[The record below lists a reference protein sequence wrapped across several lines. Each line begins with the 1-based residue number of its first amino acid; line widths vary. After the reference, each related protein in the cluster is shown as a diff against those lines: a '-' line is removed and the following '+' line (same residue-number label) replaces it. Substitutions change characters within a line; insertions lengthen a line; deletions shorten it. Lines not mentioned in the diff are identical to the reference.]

1 MLGEVTRRFSESTRT
16 SLDGRFDG
24 GASVR
29 RRADANDTSAAPDH
43 TDFLGETPQPPHLG
57 RSSAV
62 GRPVDSVPMPFRS
75 QPPSPKPRRIARLRR
90 PPRFLFDALLGAGL
104 MVVLHLFVIQVS
116 VVKGNSME
124 PCLHDGDR
132 LVVDRVAYNLAE
144 VGRGDVVVLRYPKDP
159 TLEFVKRIVGLPGD
173 RVAMQHGTLLVNGEP
188 SDSYGAI
195 ADRQDL
201 PEFVVPEGRFFVLGD
216 NRPISCDSREFGLVP
231 QELLKGRVRARFWPL
246 ATASVF

>member
-1 MLGEVTRRFSESTRT
+1 
-16 SLDGRFDG
+16 
-24 GASVR
+24 
-29 RRADANDTSAAPDH
+29 
-43 TDFLGETPQPPHLG
+43 
-57 RSSAV
+57 
-62 GRPVDSVPMPFRS
+62 MPLRS
-75 QPPSPKPRRIARLRR
+75 QPPSSPTPRRFARLRR

-132 LVVDRVAYNLAE
+132 LVVDRVAYNLAD

-159 TLEFVKRIVGLPGD
+159 SLEFVKRIVGLPGD
-173 RVAMQHGTLLVNGEP
+173 RIAMQHGTLQVNGAP
-188 SDSYGAI
+188 CDSYGAI

-201 PEFVVPEGRFFVLGD
+201 PEFVVPDGRFFVLGD

-246 ATASVF
+246 TTASVF